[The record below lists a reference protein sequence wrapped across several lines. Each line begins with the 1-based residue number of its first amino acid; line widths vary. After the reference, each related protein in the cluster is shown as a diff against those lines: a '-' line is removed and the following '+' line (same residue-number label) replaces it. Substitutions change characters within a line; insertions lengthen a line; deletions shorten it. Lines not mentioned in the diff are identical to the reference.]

1 MTELRFPA
9 PYAGGKSAVAPLV
22 WAMFGSVDHYREP
35 FAGSAAVLL
44 AAPRVATTE
53 IINDASG
60 AVTNVWRA
68 LQSDPDTVAEL
79 CDWPINEVDLFAR
92 HVAIVKATEALT
104 DKLMSDPHFFD
115 AELAAWWLWGASQWI
130 GSDWATG
137 RGSWTVEGG
146 RVVKGAGVTRKMPMI
161 GTGTVKSGYVQAKGV
176 HRQMPTV
183 SASKTDPYGAPRG
196 VHSRAQGVAR
206 QMPASAAGGG
216 AITQGINATSAPPLT
231 TWFRALSARLRNV
244 RVVCG
249 DWERILSD
257 SVCWNYKGTKGVF
270 LDPPYPGT
278 DNSFYH
284 ADDASVWHA
293 AQAWAIRHGDRP
305 DARICLAGM
314 ADQEMPASWHRRAW
328 ARNGGY
334 GNQSDG
340 AGRANAA
347 REVLWFSPQC
357 GAMADLPMFEGV

>member
-1 MTELRFPA
+1 MTTDALKFPA

-60 AVTNVWRA
+60 HITNVFRA
-68 LQSDPDTVAEL
+68 LQQAPDQVASL
-79 CDWPINEVDLFAR
+79 CDWPINECDLFAR
-92 HVAIVKATEALT
+92 HVALVKATQALT
-104 DKLMSDPHFFD
+104 DKLMSDPHYCD

-137 RGSWTVEGG
+137 RGSWTVEDG
-146 RVVKGAGVTRKMPMI
+146 RVVKGRGVRAKMPAV
-161 GTGTVKSGYVQAKGV
+161 GADGHGDVTGRGV
-176 HRQMPTV
+176 HRQMPEI
-183 SASKTDPYGAPRG
+183 GADKGGLPFGKGAHSPSRG
-196 VHSRAQGVAR
+196 
-206 QMPASAAGGG
+206 
-216 AITQGINATSAPPLT
+216 PLSP
-231 TWFRALSARLRNV
+231 WFRALSARLRHV

-257 SVCWNYKGTKGVF
+257 SVCWNYKGSKAVF

-284 ADDASVWHA
+284 ADNADAWHA
-293 AQAWAIRHGDRP
+293 AQAWAIRHGSRP
-305 DARICLAGM
+305 DARICLAGLD
-314 ADQEMPASWHRRAW
+314 DQTMPADWQKRTW
-328 ARNGGY
+328 QRNGGY

-347 REVLWFSPQC
+347 REVLWFSPGC
-357 GAMADLPMFEGV
+357 GQVSDLPMFEGM